1 MYWYEKENG
10 ALLQCEK
17 DGFIQ
22 FMREYNN
29 REMKMSFLFD
39 EQRRFCVNL
48 LLPVKMSPEEPWR
61 YFKFHV
67 VYMHD
72 HPGRG
77 ADGLY
82 GGSIR
87 VYPMTKLKPGFHHL
101 VTDSAMGIPYI
112 CQTKTANS
120 WEVNGYNAMRRVLR
134 WIDVYCVWEKT
145 GVDLDRQILGG

>member
-87 VYPMTKLKPGFHHL
+87 VYPMTKLKPEFHHL

-145 GVDLDRQILGG
+145 GVDLDR

>member
-87 VYPMTKLKPGFHHL
+87 VYPMT
-101 VTDSAMGIPYI
+101 
-112 CQTKTANS
+112 
-120 WEVNGYNAMRRVLR
+120 
-134 WIDVYCVWEKT
+134 
-145 GVDLDRQILGG
+145 

>member
-48 LLPVKMSPEEPWR
+48 LLPVKMSTEEPWR

-72 HPGRG
+72 YHGRG

-101 VTDSAMGIPYI
+101 VTDYGKDSQGII
-112 CQTKTANS
+112 
-120 WEVNGYNAMRRVLR
+120 R
-134 WIDVYCVWEKT
+134 
-145 GVDLDRQILGG
+145 